1 MHAALVPVRSLT
13 GAKRRLSVSLS
24 ESDRTELALAMLQDM
39 VDALTAARSLSR
51 VVVLSADP
59 VLLEHASS
67 CGAET
72 MREGAPKG
80 LNTAVMTAA
89 RALEADG
96 VTRLLT
102 IPGDVPLIAAEEVDA
117 AFATDAGRFPV
128 VLIPSASGAG
138 TNGLLTSPPTIL
150 APRFEGD
157 SLEAHQAAAATA
169 GLGSTVLA
177 LPSFALDV
185 DTPEDLASLATSATT
200 KRSVIMASRSK
211 NAA

>member
-1 MHAALVPVRSLT
+1 
-13 GAKRRLSVSLS
+13 
-24 ESDRTELALAMLQDM
+24 
-39 VDALTAARSLSR
+39 
-51 VVVLSADP
+51 
-59 VLLEHASS
+59 
-67 CGAET
+67 

-102 IPGDVPLIAAEEVDA
+102 IPGDVPLITAEEVDA

-150 APRFEGD
+150 APRFEGQ
-157 SLEAHQAAAATA
+157 SLAAHRTAATAA
-169 GLGSTVLA
+169 GLGSTTLA

-185 DTPEDLASLATSATT
+185 DTPEDLAALATSATAR
-200 KRSVIMASRSK
+200 RSVIMASRSK